1 MEKTRQVTVVG
12 VKRFAKGAKHATP
25 KGRRLNKPLST
36 ESTRTLDV
44 ERGAENR
51 ATGETP
57 PKVRILATER
67 ELLARETADSGTAN
81 SEALGKKTTVTRPSK
96 GPKTSGRDAA

>member
-57 PKVRILATER
+57 PKVRTFGN
-67 ELLARETADSGTAN
+67 ETADSGTAN

-96 GPKTSGRDAA
+96 G